1 MTPTAGKPYRW
12 LALALAATA
21 FAIGCGG
28 GGAADEVGGGV
39 AKAIGV
45 GSDEALRGGT
55 AFGDDGSRAFQSLT
69 TPARRAAVQAGTSSD
84 TEAQRVADAVY
95 DAFCQGW
102 DIYKSTGGFPSG
114 DQWAGIAVDHVES
127 VAIPTR
133 AIVVQAVSAY
143 QNAEYAYE
151 TGNVA
156 VAQLDLV
163 CSLR

>member
-1 MTPTAGKPYRW
+1 MGARPTKSAGARSRHW
-12 LALALAATA
+12 A
-21 FAIGCGG
+21 
-28 GGAADEVGGGV
+28 
-39 AKAIGV
+39 
-45 GSDEALRGGT
+45 SDPTRRFEEA

-84 TEAQRVADAVY
+84 TEAQRVANAVY

-114 DQWAGIAVDHVES
+114 DQWAGIAVDHIEW